1 MIDDKFRIEKYP
13 GGTFLIFSNMKPIE
27 TKRILNQNQ
36 KLFNAIE
43 YTIEK
48 QTDVDITAYQD
59 MFDFCVSSCEENKSK
74 EVCRMAHQW
83 SKRLRNLINKNLPRS
98 NNPEEMFELYNKS
111 LLFDAPVD
119 FDSYMLYLEKNRKP
133 KDRFYQPRRK
143 QLMPIVI
150 QMQKLLDDELD
161 ELFVSQPPRTG
172 KSTLSTFFTTMLMGR
187 NSESSNLYSAYSD
200 YITSSFYTGVMEV
213 LTDSNTYT
221 WNEIFPNCKIAQTD
235 AKEETINIDRRKK
248 YPSLTCRSLSGT
260 LNGACDCNGCLIAD
274 DLISG
279 IDEALN
285 PDRLNTA
292 WNKVTNNLITRA
304 KENAKI
310 IWIGTRW
317 SLYDPIGKRI
327 QTLQDSE
334 KFKNRRYK
342 VINVPALNEYDESN
356 FDYDYGVGYSTEH
369 YQQIRSSFETNDD
382 MASWNAQYMGEPIE
396 RMGAVFS
403 SSDFKYFDGTLPE
416 EPSRI
421 FFAVD
426 PAFGGGDSVSGPI
439 CFECDGLVYVPDVIH
454 DNSSKEVTQPKI
466 AMLIMKY
473 GVKNVRF
480 ECSAAT
486 KSYAEG
492 VQKILKERKFRCTIE
507 TKNAPNTQTKIQKIF
522 DRAPD
527 IRERMVFL
535 EMNKRSSEYQ
545 KFMNELFAFKI
556 EGKNKHDDAPDSC
569 AQAMDMCLGG
579 IRTIQVFDRP
589 F

>member
-36 KLFNAIE
+36 KLFKAIE

-74 EVCRMAHQW
+74 EVFRMAHQW

-279 IDEALN
+279 IDEALH

-292 WNKVTNNLITRA
+292 WNKVTNN
-304 KENAKI
+304 
-310 IWIGTRW
+310 
-317 SLYDPIGKRI
+317 
-327 QTLQDSE
+327 
-334 KFKNRRYK
+334 
-342 VINVPALNEYDESN
+342 NV
-356 FDYDYGVGYSTEH
+356 
-369 YQQIRSSFETNDD
+369 
-382 MASWNAQYMGEPIE
+382 
-396 RMGAVFS
+396 
-403 SSDFKYFDGTLPE
+403 
-416 EPSRI
+416 
-421 FFAVD
+421 
-426 PAFGGGDSVSGPI
+426 
-439 CFECDGLVYVPDVIH
+439 
-454 DNSSKEVTQPKI
+454 
-466 AMLIMKY
+466 
-473 GVKNVRF
+473 
-480 ECSAAT
+480 
-486 KSYAEG
+486 
-492 VQKILKERKFRCTIE
+492 
-507 TKNAPNTQTKIQKIF
+507 
-522 DRAPD
+522 
-527 IRERMVFL
+527 
-535 EMNKRSSEYQ
+535 
-545 KFMNELFAFKI
+545 
-556 EGKNKHDDAPDSC
+556 
-569 AQAMDMCLGG
+569 
-579 IRTIQVFDRP
+579 
-589 F
+589 